1 MVPKFAY
8 YPVAMDLLCRSDR
21 AFWRLVYAGL
31 YQCQRFHIE
40 PEEHAVRAE
49 KTEIE
54 VSAKKRQG
62 AMHVFRELSRHAA
75 FQLLR
80 LFRANLLKESTV
92 STENKVDGGR
102 D

>member
-62 AMHVFRELSRHAA
+62 AMHCVQGTKPACGFSAFKAFPCEPAKRVHRE
-75 FQLLR
+75 
-80 LFRANLLKESTV
+80 
-92 STENKVDGGR
+92 
-102 D
+102 